1 MTLLRNMRWFF
12 AVVVIGVLA
21 MLVMVGTT
29 TTRAEASITRN
40 YDAVA
45 MATDSSPPA
54 LLVVERD
61 TAGTTAT
68 RMSTLEGA
76 VRSADH
82 PLDGRAT
89 RDISSIWVLPIALVG
104 VGVLARQLLLG
115 SGNSYPKQ
123 GSGNQKG
130 NNRRVS
136 AGMRPGAFRGFAG
149 A

>member
-54 LLVVERD
+54 LLLVERD

-68 RMSTLEGA
+68 RMSTLEGV
-76 VRSADH
+76 VRSADR
-82 PLDGRAT
+82 PLDGRTA
-89 RDISSIWVLPIALVG
+89 RDGISSIWILPVALVG
-104 VGVLARQLLLG
+104 VGILARQLLSG
-115 SGNSYPKQ
+115 SGNWHLWRSSPAE
-123 GSGNQKG
+123 QKG
-130 NNRRVS
+130 NPRRTS
-136 AGMRPGAFRGFAG
+136 AGMKPGLGGIRS
-149 A
+149 